1 MGFIELNCLCKH
13 IKKISKKQPSFNFY
27 KFSYW
32 VAHDVFPWGI
42 FNNSFEN
49 QFEIH
54 AFFNRQHFYKQR
66 QAEIGKNKQ
75 MLSNTLRLNFSYF
88 KIIHILR
95 PRYHT
100 KVMGHILQI
109 KQKSKCV
116 FTRENTWL
124 IMMKMKIKIKK

>member
-1 MGFIELNCLCKH
+1 MMFFPGVSLTTV
-13 IKKISKKQPSFNFY
+13 SK
-27 KFSYW
+27 
-32 VAHDVFPWGI
+32 
-42 FNNSFEN
+42 N

-54 AFFNRQHFYKQR
+54 AFFNKQHFYKQR

-100 KVMGHILQI
+100 KVIGHILQI

-116 FTRENTWL
+116 FTRENT
-124 IMMKMKIKIKK
+124 